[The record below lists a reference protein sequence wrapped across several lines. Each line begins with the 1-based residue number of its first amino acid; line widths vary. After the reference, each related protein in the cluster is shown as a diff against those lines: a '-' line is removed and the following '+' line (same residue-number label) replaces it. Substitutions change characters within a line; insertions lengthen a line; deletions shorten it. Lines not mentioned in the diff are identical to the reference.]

1 MKDLLIQAIRYGD
14 QPEVRSRLSRKIDQA
29 LDHDHLKSLLNR
41 NALAQET
48 MSADRLYAVKGEME
62 KAEARRLQPYFVR
75 SFFLKAFEQ
84 IGGSIYPRELGRFEV
99 THIHSRA

>member
-1 MKDLLIQAIRYGD
+1 MFDIPGAVFEETSLRDLLIQAIRYGD

-48 MSADRLYAVKGEME
+48 MSFDRLYAMNGEME

-75 SFFLKAFEQ
+75 
-84 IGGSIYPRELGRFEV
+84 
-99 THIHSRA
+99 